1 MDLNMEYQEQN
12 HNKAILALKAHS
24 LNFFI
29 MKSQLLCGYKVGIFR
44 FQKGRLKFLED
55 YAINQY
61 HKGPSVAL
69 SMKAFSVENSLIAF
83 HIQLPLSISAIGT
96 TVVLGGLFLHY
107 LYFLFLL

>member
-1 MDLNMEYQEQN
+1 MEYQEQN
-12 HNKAILALKAHS
+12 QTKALLALKAHS

-29 MKSQLLCGYKVGIFR
+29 MKSQLLCGFKVGIFS
-44 FQKGRLKFLED
+44 FQNGRLEFLED

-61 HKGPSVAL
+61 LCHKGASVAL

-83 HIQLPLSISAIGT
+83 HIQLLSISAIGA
-96 TVVLGGLFLHY
+96 TVVLGGLFLHF